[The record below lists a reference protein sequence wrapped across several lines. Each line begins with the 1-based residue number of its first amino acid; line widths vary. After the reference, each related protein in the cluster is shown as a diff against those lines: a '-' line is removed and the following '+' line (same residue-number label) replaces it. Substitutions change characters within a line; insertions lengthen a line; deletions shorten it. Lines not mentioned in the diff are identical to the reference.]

1 MGSILKRLIGP
12 LVDIILIPWLQS
24 QVLRTQRD
32 RERAETIRIV
42 AEAAAAQLVRER
54 PEAEWAHLVGV
65 LVRRISESLPPSA
78 RVSEPIV
85 RRVAEAALSK
95 IKPVPVVSK

>member
-12 LVDIILIPWLQS
+12 LVDIVLIPWLLS
-24 QVLRTQRD
+24 SVLRTQRD

-54 PEAEWAHLVGV
+54 PEAEWAHLIGV
-65 LVRRISESLPPSA
+65 LVRRISEGLPPAA
-78 RVSEPIV
+78 RVDGPV
-85 RRVAEAALSK
+85 AGTVYRRAAEAALAAV
-95 IKPVPVVSK
+95 KPAK